1 MNDTTLLMAAC
12 VRSGDETGFLHQ
24 LVAGGDARVVLPPE
38 DDGAGGCTLLGLAAV
53 LGHHHLVSPLVSAG
67 VTVDDPGLNT
77 RTPLHIA
84 AVHGHLDFA
93 RALLKAGANIE
104 AASAEDDGERPLHL
118 ACRWGQES
126 LVTLLVQE
134 GADIEASD
142 NNGWGPLHC
151 ASYVGNAQ
159 VASTLIRSGANIEA
173 SVGLW
178 RPLHRAALW
187 GHVNVIKVLLDAGA
201 NIEAQSSFGNR
212 AIHYAA
218 SRGQIPVLE
227 LLESRGCDLQAVERL
242 GGNALHSAASGGRL
256 RTVQWL
262 VGRSVC
268 HRAQNTDGRTA
279 EDMAQLYGQH
289 HVAWWLHKQL
299 SHPAPSEH
307 TQTEASQVEYE
318 RIGNITLKW
327 AKTGNSANLSAHL
340 PSRPYRIHYQDARGW
355 TPLHHAAYRGQQDA
369 VLALLSV
376 GAYPHA
382 LTHASETPGDLARS
396 QGHTHIAQMLHANTP
411 DLSRRQRVHLYG
423 RLLEKVS
430 CVELEASAV
439 VGDTEEYSRRVS
451 SVKEVTRLLVSG
463 APLEPTAGHTVFVL
477 HLAITTNCTDLL
489 PLLLSA
495 GAPLTSTTG
504 GMNILQLAWLSP
516 DVTTQIAAIVTRALV
531 HRIKFELN
539 LMEVGSEAEDEE
551 LSVGLG
557 FLLEELQGSE
567 PWRAA
572 WRSKK
577 RDSVP
582 LTKLLVKACQRGA
595 TLTAAFIQQGGG
607 SVTSRT
613 SDGRTALHTSLDAD
627 HMHTTLSLVRHMG
640 ANIFLCDDKG
650 RLPLQLCPQE
660 TGNQLL
666 EDAMS
671 QDYRALDFVM
681 EKTRNGLEKQN
692 IACVIVLMA
701 VLYCEYSLSSCEE
714 NLSSDRPILSNEADL
729 LAGKTSL
736 SCAAIS
742 SPNQTST
749 SDGWKKLFLH
759 MITILRKIEK
769 TKFTN
774 DDWLKQLLFY
784 QSQINGESDE
794 GNGTVMVTAT
804 ETQEELDIEEELF
817 FLFIDRL
824 KERGKPI
831 LTNSKQNSELEE
843 HVNSTYHKALRLC
856 CESGLPLLTH
866 LLLEV
871 AGVPVDEVVDPVSG
885 STALHIVASLGC
897 LGLLEYLL
905 SRHAS
910 HTARDGAGRTPAH
923 LAYLF
928 GHAAVGDR
936 LREGLEDT
944 RSKAGNRPEDLLAAF
959 NSYMETYILE
969 KSIRITAQEQNDP
982 LSLIKAHLKQFKWK
996 WRANFERAAR
1006 KLRVDFTSGEAREVQ
1021 LTLTSELRKIVSNL
1035 ASLNPLLEGD
1045 LQVLGSSADNLRLYA
1060 PDEFDCNV
1068 VLKNING
1075 FPGGGVNIELTPLP
1089 QEVAVMKGY
1098 TTCLSVSAVNE
1109 SLKAFVDGMNFVN
1122 IFSDAVY
1129 KCVKNFKLS
1138 DNRLSFVTP
1147 GIRKTQV
1154 GVNISFAWEGTEFPL
1169 LLIDV
1174 DVVPVL
1180 KVPWPDKLER
1190 PPLTPVDIDTVHIS
1204 NTGDGDWRYSFA
1216 VVENRI
1222 FRSMSEDRRLVFL
1235 ACKLLI
1241 VTLKVESWAPR
1252 DVKDLYTYWNG
1263 RRFKI
1268 PAPAGFILKNAFLL
1282 EMEDIND
1289 DAEWEPQHIRKR
1301 MFSIFRRMC
1310 VQDDDVT
1317 SGKTQYFHGKV
1328 WTPSHHHK
1336 PSIIPCRSGP
1346 LHTTTSPASSRA
1358 GLDPFTPPQTQHH
1371 PNISMSVI

>member
-411 DLSRRQRVHLYG
+411 DL
-423 RLLEKVS
+423 
-430 CVELEASAV
+430 
-439 VGDTEEYSRRVS
+439 
-451 SVKEVTRLLVSG
+451 
-463 APLEPTAGHTVFVL
+463 
-477 HLAITTNCTDLL
+477 
-489 PLLLSA
+489 
-495 GAPLTSTTG
+495 
-504 GMNILQLAWLSP
+504 
-516 DVTTQIAAIVTRALV
+516 ALV